1 MGSCTMEKI
10 KADDKKKLEVLDDE
24 LEQVSGGST
33 TEDLIKKLNGIFG
46 IKNDILN
53 DYSKKD

>member
-1 MGSCTMEKI
+1 MEKI